1 MISKILYTYICIGR
15 YINLYDFK
23 DITLKMNVFGSGIA
37 FYSPLYIRSTIADTE
52 NVLNKYLLTGKINTG
67 AVRNTEIHVESTLC
81 CINSFADF
89 LQDLLRHLHKEL
101 AGGWSLLLEK
111 RSKMSDLCPWQ
122 IAHRRN

>member
-89 LQDLLRHLHKEL
+89 FARLAQTLAQRVSWGMELTVRKEI
-101 AGGWSLLLEK
+101 
-111 RSKMSDLCPWQ
+111 Q
-122 IAHRRN
+122 NV